1 MNVLMIGDVVGK
13 SGCDFL
19 MKHLTSVKRFYS
31 CDICIVNGENSAPG
45 NGITKDSLEMILS
58 SGADAV
64 TTGNHVYKRDNF
76 YQCLE
81 SERYPVARPAN
92 YPERAPGRGYII
104 LDKGRYKA
112 AVINMMGTSMMQPLD
127 NPFDV
132 SDRIIQKLKDVK
144 FKIMDFHAEATGEK
158 KAITYYLDGKV
169 SVIAGTHTHVQTADE
184 QILPN
189 GTGYITDLGMTGP
202 ENSVLGVTPQDVI
215 KTLKYHVPVRF
226 SNPPGSCFMC
236 GCVFTLDDNTG
247 KCLKTE
253 RITVR

>member
-158 KAITYYLDGKV
+158 KAIAYYLDGKV
-169 SVIAGTHTHVQTADE
+169 SVIAGTHTHVQRADSSE
-184 QILPN
+184 RHGIHHRFRYDGARKFRSGSHSARRNKNAEIPRSGKIFKSAGFLL
-189 GTGYITDLGMTGP
+189 Y
-202 ENSVLGVTPQDVI
+202 
-215 KTLKYHVPVRF
+215 VR
-226 SNPPGSCFMC
+226 M
-236 GCVFTLDDNTG
+236 
-247 KCLKTE
+247 
-253 RITVR
+253 RIHIGRQYRKMP